1 MRSDHKNVNAIEKVK
16 VRKIWQIWITL
27 NTYMKFDEQIF
38 NNFFETELN
47 TTKNIVKSMS
57 YGRSKSE
64 IDDQVELF
72 SPTFLFEEWW
82 KNIFFFK
89 LQSVMDEQGQMRDK
103 DGLYMLQ
110 PYTWWSINKKNQ
122 FGVLYNPVFHFL
134 SIKHHKC
141 YSK

>member
-1 MRSDHKNVNAIEKVK
+1 
-16 VRKIWQIWITL
+16 
-27 NTYMKFDEQIF
+27 MKFDEQIF

-47 TTKNIVKSMS
+47 TTKNVVKSMS

-103 DGLYMLQ
+103 DGLYASAIYM
-110 PYTWWSINKKNQ
+110 
-122 FGVLYNPVFHFL
+122 VE
-134 SIKHHKC
+134 HK
-141 YSK
+141 

>member
-16 VRKIWQIWITL
+16 VRKFWQIWITL

-47 TTKNIVKSMS
+47 TTKNVVKSMS

-82 KNIFFFK
+82 KNIFFLNCK
-89 LQSVMDEQGQMRDK
+89 VWWMNKVRWEIKMV
-103 DGLYMLQ
+103 YMLQ

>member
-1 MRSDHKNVNAIEKVK
+1 
-16 VRKIWQIWITL
+16 
-27 NTYMKFDEQIF
+27 MKFDEQIF

-47 TTKNIVKSMS
+47 TTKNVVKSMS
-57 YGRSKSE
+57 YGNKS
-64 IDDQVELF
+64 QKLMTKLNYSHPHF
-72 SPTFLFEEWW
+72 YL
-82 KNIFFFK
+82 KNDEKIFFFK